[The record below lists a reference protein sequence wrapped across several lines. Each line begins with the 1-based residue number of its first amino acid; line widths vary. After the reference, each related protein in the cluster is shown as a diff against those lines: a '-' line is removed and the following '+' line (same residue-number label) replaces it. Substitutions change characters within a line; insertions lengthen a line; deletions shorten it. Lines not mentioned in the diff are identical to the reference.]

1 MNKKN
6 FIVKPESKRVI
17 AAIQKPVSVLED
29 LKKNSSHITSK
40 VVMQI
45 LLTYDIEKSTNSNYK
60 AIACCDERDE
70 FDEKIGKKIAS
81 KKCDAKYHMRKVK
94 QYKRIL
100 KILEQISNEI
110 HHIYYSHSAKLKKI
124 EQELEEYM

>member
-17 AAIQKPVSVLED
+17 AAIQKPVSGLED

-45 LLTYDIEKSTNSNYK
+45 LLT
-60 AIACCDERDE
+60 
-70 FDEKIGKKIAS
+70 
-81 KKCDAKYHMRKVK
+81 
-94 QYKRIL
+94 
-100 KILEQISNEI
+100 
-110 HHIYYSHSAKLKKI
+110 
-124 EQELEEYM
+124 